1 MPIAHQEQAQ
11 QTCPTCGAD
20 FAASVWLILD
30 AQEEPAAVET
40 LLRGELNV
48 ARCPSCGA
56 SEAAKAP
63 LLFHDALARC
73 VIFAPAPDTAE
84 YTWGDQARELHTRL
98 LGAIPE
104 EQRRP
109 YLADVAVAQDLAGI
123 AHRLRRIAQRHGGAG
138 RAGQG
143 DKGTGRQ
150 GDRATRGQGDK
161 GHRDSV
167 APNDQMSSLQRAVT
181 AMLGAD
187 TPGELEQVLAAHP
200 ALRSP
205 SIDAT
210 LAELAQA
217 AVEQRAYTVA
227 DSLREARALL
237 VRMGVVAPPVPPAEP
252 VSERAVTAIPE
263 GSFMALLQAQS
274 GAEVEVV
281 ASAHPLLLRPELDRL
296 LAERVELALD
306 EGHERLA
313 HAIEERR
320 EVLAHLRQLH
330 PDDPSTLDEAVEALL
345 NVEGELAR
353 TEVINRY
360 PILREDVAAQAL
372 WQFAAEARAS
382 GDEDLARCAIECRK
396 LLRRIRDGLAD

>member
-1 MPIAHQEQAQ
+1 
-11 QTCPTCGAD
+11 
-20 FAASVWLILD
+20 
-30 AQEEPAAVET
+30 
-40 LLRGELNV
+40 
-48 ARCPSCGA
+48 
-56 SEAAKAP
+56 
-63 LLFHDALARC
+63 
-73 VIFAPAPDTAE
+73 
-84 YTWGDQARELHTRL
+84 
-98 LGAIPE
+98 
-104 EQRRP
+104 
-109 YLADVAVAQDLAGI
+109 
-123 AHRLRRIAQRHGGAG
+123 
-138 RAGQG
+138 
-143 DKGTGRQ
+143 
-150 GDRATRGQGDK
+150 
-161 GHRDSV
+161 
-167 APNDQMSSLQRAVT
+167 
-181 AMLGAD
+181 MLGAD